1 MSHELVSQSNLKA
14 YNFCGKAQNRLANQ
28 QETRTWISFVFEN
41 SRVLLFPTFVSFHRF
56 LIRFQF
62 SFTHIVRQK
71 LFLVFS
77 FEILRG
83 KSARGWPELISSC
96 MPDVETPCLS
106 HPAPLP
112 WKLLPREMKRGE
124 TGNDFGSL
132 VDLRI
137 VKITINNQ
145 NTTGEVRDFPQ
156 NSSGKFQ
163 KVNWTCLVI
172 RFENSL
178 SLVRNRH

>member
-1 MSHELVSQSNLKA
+1 MLFSCLAQRWHGVGVQNVAARLCMCKLGGVLSVCEAQVVSHELVSQSNLKA

-71 LFLVFS
+71 LFLMLS

-96 MPDVETPCLS
+96 MPDVQTLCLS

-112 WKLLPREMKRGE
+112 WNYFPKRWREEKLG
-124 TGNDFGSL
+124 
-132 VDLRI
+132 
-137 VKITINNQ
+137 TIL
-145 NTTGEVRDFPQ
+145 GR
-156 NSSGKFQ
+156 S
-163 KVNWTCLVI
+163 
-172 RFENSL
+172 
-178 SLVRNRH
+178 